1 MRGVMLFAEFR
12 RGEGVE
18 VVGFG
23 TNVDALGSC
32 KFALDRELGSCKF
45 ALVREPGPGSRSA
58 WGLFD
63 VDAKACCA

>member
-1 MRGVMLFAEFR
+1 MLFGEFG
-12 RGEGVE
+12 RGEGVV

-23 TNVDALGSC
+23 TNVDA
-32 KFALDRELGSCKF
+32 LGSCKF